1 MYLTI
6 EAIEKSFVN
15 DRKENVKVLD
25 NINLNVKK
33 GSFVSIVGPS
43 GCGKSTLLYL
53 VAGLDKADK
62 GDIRVDGNLV
72 TKPGPER
79 VVVFQEAGL
88 FPWLTVLEN
97 VTYGLNL
104 KKIPK
109 EKAKA
114 KALDVL
120 KMVHLSRYVN
130 SYPHEL
136 SGGMKQRVSIARAL
150 VMEPDI
156 LLMDEPFSA
165 LDEQTRMV
173 LHKELLEI
181 WRKTKVTIFFI
192 THNIREAVL
201 LSEEVVVF
209 ATRPGRIKE
218 IIPVPTMKD
227 GVTPDSVT
235 VNTEKR
241 ILSILQEEIE
251 KVLKEEMGDDY
262 SFYLVAGL
270 DKADKGDI
278 RVDGNLVT
286 KPGPERVVVFQEA
299 GLFPWLTVLENV
311 TYGLILKKIPK
322 EKAKAKALD
331 VLKMVHLS
339 RYVNSYP
346 HELSG
351 GMKQRVSIARALV
364 MEPDILLMDEP
375 FSALDEQT
383 RMVLHKELLEI
394 WRKTKVT
401 IFFIT
406 HNIREAVLLSEEVVV
421 FATRP
426 GRIKEIIP
434 VPTMKDGVTPD
445 SVTVNTEKRILSI
458 LQEEIEK
465 VLKEEMGDDYSFKT
479 DHLHRGDSGDMGS
492 HI

>member
-6 EAIEKSFVN
+6 ESIQKSFVN

-25 NINLNVKK
+25 GINLNVKK

-53 VAGLDKADK
+53 VAGLDKADS
-62 GDIRVDGNLV
+62 GEIRVDGDLV

-104 KKIPK
+104 KKMPK
-109 EKAKA
+109 EEAKR

-235 VNTEKR
+235 LNTEQR
-241 ILSILQEEIE
+241 ILSILQ
-251 KVLKEEMGDDY
+251 D
-262 SFYLVAGL
+262 
-270 DKADKGDI
+270 
-278 RVDGNLVT
+278 
-286 KPGPERVVVFQEA
+286 
-299 GLFPWLTVLENV
+299 
-311 TYGLILKKIPK
+311 
-322 EKAKAKALD
+322 
-331 VLKMVHLS
+331 
-339 RYVNSYP
+339 
-346 HELSG
+346 
-351 GMKQRVSIARALV
+351 
-364 MEPDILLMDEP
+364 
-375 FSALDEQT
+375 
-383 RMVLHKELLEI
+383 
-394 WRKTKVT
+394 
-401 IFFIT
+401 
-406 HNIREAVLLSEEVVV
+406 
-421 FATRP
+421 
-426 GRIKEIIP
+426 
-434 VPTMKDGVTPD
+434 
-445 SVTVNTEKRILSI
+445 
-458 LQEEIEK
+458 EIEK

>member
-6 EAIEKSFVN
+6 ENIQKSFVN
-15 DRKENVKVLD
+15 DRKEKVKVLD
-25 NINLNVKK
+25 GINLNVKK

-53 VAGLDKADK
+53 VAGLDKADN
-62 GDIRVDGNLV
+62 GEIRVDGDLV
-72 TKPGPER
+72 SKPGPER

-97 VTYGLNL
+97 VTYGLLL
-104 KKIPK
+104 KKMTK
-109 EKAKA
+109 EEAKA
-114 KALDVL
+114 RALDVL
-120 KMVHLSRYVN
+120 KMVHLSKYVN

-235 VNTEKR
+235 LNTE
-241 ILSILQEEIE
+241 Q
-251 KVLKEEMGDDY
+251 
-262 SFYLVAGL
+262 
-270 DKADKGDI
+270 
-278 RVDGNLVT
+278 
-286 KPGPERVVVFQEA
+286 
-299 GLFPWLTVLENV
+299 
-311 TYGLILKKIPK
+311 
-322 EKAKAKALD
+322 
-331 VLKMVHLS
+331 
-339 RYVNSYP
+339 
-346 HELSG
+346 
-351 GMKQRVSIARALV
+351 
-364 MEPDILLMDEP
+364 
-375 FSALDEQT
+375 
-383 RMVLHKELLEI
+383 
-394 WRKTKVT
+394 
-401 IFFIT
+401 
-406 HNIREAVLLSEEVVV
+406 
-421 FATRP
+421 
-426 GRIKEIIP
+426 
-434 VPTMKDGVTPD
+434 
-445 SVTVNTEKRILSI
+445 RILSI

>member
-6 EAIEKSFVN
+6 ENIQKSFVN
-15 DRKENVKVLD
+15 DRKEKVKVLD
-25 NINLNVKK
+25 GINLNVKK

-53 VAGLDKADK
+53 VAGLDKADS
-62 GDIRVDGNLV
+62 GEIRVDSDLV

-97 VTYGLNL
+97 VTYGLLL
-104 KKIPK
+104 KKMPK
-109 EKAKA
+109 EEAQA

-120 KMVHLSRYVN
+120 KMVHLSKYVN

-235 VNTEKR
+235 LNTE
-241 ILSILQEEIE
+241 Q
-251 KVLKEEMGDDY
+251 
-262 SFYLVAGL
+262 
-270 DKADKGDI
+270 
-278 RVDGNLVT
+278 
-286 KPGPERVVVFQEA
+286 
-299 GLFPWLTVLENV
+299 
-311 TYGLILKKIPK
+311 
-322 EKAKAKALD
+322 
-331 VLKMVHLS
+331 
-339 RYVNSYP
+339 
-346 HELSG
+346 
-351 GMKQRVSIARALV
+351 
-364 MEPDILLMDEP
+364 
-375 FSALDEQT
+375 
-383 RMVLHKELLEI
+383 
-394 WRKTKVT
+394 
-401 IFFIT
+401 
-406 HNIREAVLLSEEVVV
+406 
-421 FATRP
+421 
-426 GRIKEIIP
+426 
-434 VPTMKDGVTPD
+434 
-445 SVTVNTEKRILSI
+445 RILSI

>member
-6 EAIEKSFVN
+6 ENIQKSFVN

-25 NINLNVKK
+25 GINLNVKK

-53 VAGLDKADK
+53 VAGLDKADS
-62 GDIRVDGNLV
+62 GEIRVDGDLV
-72 TKPGPER
+72 SKPGPER

-104 KKIPK
+104 KKMPK
-109 EKAKA
+109 EEAKA

-120 KMVHLSRYVN
+120 KMVHLSKYVN

-209 ATRPGRIKE
+209 ATRPGKIKE
-218 IIPVPTMKD
+218 IISVPTMKD

-235 VNTEKR
+235 LNTEQR

-251 KVLKEEMGDDY
+251 KVLKEE
-262 SFYLVAGL
+262 
-270 DKADKGDI
+270 I
-278 RVDGNLVT
+278 
-286 KPGPERVVVFQEA
+286 
-299 GLFPWLTVLENV
+299 
-311 TYGLILKKIPK
+311 
-322 EKAKAKALD
+322 
-331 VLKMVHLS
+331 
-339 RYVNSYP
+339 
-346 HELSG
+346 
-351 GMKQRVSIARALV
+351 
-364 MEPDILLMDEP
+364 
-375 FSALDEQT
+375 
-383 RMVLHKELLEI
+383 
-394 WRKTKVT
+394 
-401 IFFIT
+401 
-406 HNIREAVLLSEEVVV
+406 
-421 FATRP
+421 
-426 GRIKEIIP
+426 
-434 VPTMKDGVTPD
+434 
-445 SVTVNTEKRILSI
+445 
-458 LQEEIEK
+458 
-465 VLKEEMGDDYSFKT
+465 GDDYSFKT

>member
-6 EAIEKSFVN
+6 DGIEKSFIN

-62 GDIRVDGNLV
+62 GDIRVDGNTV

-104 KKIPK
+104 KKMPK
-109 EKAKA
+109 EEARA

-227 GVTPDSVT
+227 GITPDSVT
-235 VNTEKR
+235 VNTE
-241 ILSILQEEIE
+241 Q
-251 KVLKEEMGDDY
+251 
-262 SFYLVAGL
+262 
-270 DKADKGDI
+270 
-278 RVDGNLVT
+278 
-286 KPGPERVVVFQEA
+286 
-299 GLFPWLTVLENV
+299 
-311 TYGLILKKIPK
+311 
-322 EKAKAKALD
+322 
-331 VLKMVHLS
+331 
-339 RYVNSYP
+339 
-346 HELSG
+346 
-351 GMKQRVSIARALV
+351 
-364 MEPDILLMDEP
+364 
-375 FSALDEQT
+375 
-383 RMVLHKELLEI
+383 
-394 WRKTKVT
+394 
-401 IFFIT
+401 
-406 HNIREAVLLSEEVVV
+406 
-421 FATRP
+421 
-426 GRIKEIIP
+426 
-434 VPTMKDGVTPD
+434 
-445 SVTVNTEKRILSI
+445 RILSI

>member
-6 EAIEKSFVN
+6 DGIEKSFIN

-25 NINLNVKK
+25 GINLKVKK

-53 VAGLDKADK
+53 VAGLDKADR
-62 GDIRVDGNLV
+62 GEITVDGNAV

-104 KKIPK
+104 KKMPK
-109 EKAKA
+109 EEAKR

-173 LHKELLEI
+173 LHKELLDI

-218 IIPVPTMKD
+218 IISVPTMKD

-235 VNTEKR
+235 VNTE
-241 ILSILQEEIE
+241 Q
-251 KVLKEEMGDDY
+251 
-262 SFYLVAGL
+262 
-270 DKADKGDI
+270 
-278 RVDGNLVT
+278 
-286 KPGPERVVVFQEA
+286 
-299 GLFPWLTVLENV
+299 
-311 TYGLILKKIPK
+311 
-322 EKAKAKALD
+322 
-331 VLKMVHLS
+331 
-339 RYVNSYP
+339 
-346 HELSG
+346 
-351 GMKQRVSIARALV
+351 
-364 MEPDILLMDEP
+364 
-375 FSALDEQT
+375 
-383 RMVLHKELLEI
+383 
-394 WRKTKVT
+394 
-401 IFFIT
+401 
-406 HNIREAVLLSEEVVV
+406 
-421 FATRP
+421 
-426 GRIKEIIP
+426 
-434 VPTMKDGVTPD
+434 
-445 SVTVNTEKRILSI
+445 RILSI

>member
-6 EAIEKSFVN
+6 DSIEKSFIN

-25 NINLNVKK
+25 GINLNVKK

-53 VAGLDKADK
+53 VAGLDKADS
-62 GDIRVDGNLV
+62 GEIRVDGNLV
-72 TKPGPER
+72 SKPGPER

-97 VTYGLNL
+97 VMYGLNL
-104 KKIPK
+104 KKMPK
-109 EKAKA
+109 EEAKR

-235 VNTEKR
+235 LNTEQR
-241 ILSILQEEIE
+241 ILSILQ
-251 KVLKEEMGDDY
+251 D
-262 SFYLVAGL
+262 
-270 DKADKGDI
+270 
-278 RVDGNLVT
+278 
-286 KPGPERVVVFQEA
+286 
-299 GLFPWLTVLENV
+299 
-311 TYGLILKKIPK
+311 
-322 EKAKAKALD
+322 
-331 VLKMVHLS
+331 
-339 RYVNSYP
+339 
-346 HELSG
+346 
-351 GMKQRVSIARALV
+351 
-364 MEPDILLMDEP
+364 
-375 FSALDEQT
+375 
-383 RMVLHKELLEI
+383 
-394 WRKTKVT
+394 
-401 IFFIT
+401 
-406 HNIREAVLLSEEVVV
+406 
-421 FATRP
+421 
-426 GRIKEIIP
+426 
-434 VPTMKDGVTPD
+434 
-445 SVTVNTEKRILSI
+445 
-458 LQEEIEK
+458 EIEK